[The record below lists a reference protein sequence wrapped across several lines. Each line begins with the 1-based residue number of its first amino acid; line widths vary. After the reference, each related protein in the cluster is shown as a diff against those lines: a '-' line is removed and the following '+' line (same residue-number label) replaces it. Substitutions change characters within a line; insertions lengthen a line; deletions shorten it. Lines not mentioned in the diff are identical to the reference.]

1 MSHPLHL
8 ESERLILRTPRVQ
21 DAVAYNRLTCDSIEL
36 LKPWMP
42 WAQDAP
48 TLDYIEGVIQ
58 KAIENTAADSDYHLL
73 MFLKET
79 QELIGS
85 CGLHRFD
92 LSVPRFEIGYWVG
105 SAFLRQGY
113 ASEAVR
119 CLESYCFADR
129 SAKRVELHILSN
141 NLASQAVAA
150 RCGYTIEC
158 VKKQYSRSLVDGSL
172 KDMFVFAKL
181 A

>member
-21 DAVAYNRLTCDSIEL
+21 DASAYKRLTCDSLEL

-48 TLDYIEGVIQ
+48 TLQYIEAVVQ
-58 KAIENTAADSDYHLL
+58 SAIENTAADTDYHLL
-73 MFLKET
+73 MFRRET
-79 QELIGS
+79 EEIIGS

-105 SAFLRQGY
+105 SRFLKQGY
-113 ASEAVR
+113 ATEAVKL
-119 CLESYCFADR
+119 LESFCFQEL
-129 SAKRVELHILSN
+129 SAKRVELHVLSSN
-141 NLASQAVAA
+141 KASQAVVAKA
-150 RCGYTIEC
+150 GYSLES
-158 VKKQYSRSLVDGSL
+158 VKANYARSLVDGSL
-172 KDMFVFAKL
+172 LDMLVFAKL